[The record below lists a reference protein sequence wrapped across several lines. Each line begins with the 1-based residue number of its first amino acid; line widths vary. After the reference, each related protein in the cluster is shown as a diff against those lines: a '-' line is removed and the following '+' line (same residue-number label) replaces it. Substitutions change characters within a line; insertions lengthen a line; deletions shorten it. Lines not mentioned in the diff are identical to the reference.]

1 MLAKRIIPCLD
12 VRDGKVVKG
21 VKFEG
26 VRDVGDPVAL
36 AQAYNEQGADEI
48 VFYDITA
55 SYEKRGVILDVVREA
70 AKKIF
75 VPLTVGG
82 GIKSIDDFR
91 ETLRAGAD
99 KVSINSQAVQNPSLI
114 REAADIFG
122 CQCVCVGIDA
132 KKIGDHKWT
141 VFINGAR
148 VDMHLDLI
156 DWVKQCEQLGAG
168 EICLNSIDADGTKE
182 GFDLPMLKAVCDA
195 VSIPVIC
202 AGGVADGRGMAAAR
216 IFGAEGVQCGTI
228 FLSAEE
234 CNISQQY
241 KDMVYK
247 ANDISTVVTG
257 RASGHPVRSLKS
269 PLSRRLVKMEGHI
282 ETRTLEE
289 IEMITAG
296 SLRKAVQ
303 DGNVEEGTFMSG
315 QIAGLVNGP
324 SDCKTILET
333 IVGDAERILT
343 HAPALIGMGENDG

>member
-99 KVSINSQAVQNPSLI
+99 KVSINSQAVQNPALI

-156 DWVKQCEQLGAG
+156 DWVK
-168 EICLNSIDADGTKE
+168 
-182 GFDLPMLKAVCDA
+182 
-195 VSIPVIC
+195 
-202 AGGVADGRGMAAAR
+202 
-216 IFGAEGVQCGTI
+216 
-228 FLSAEE
+228 
-234 CNISQQY
+234 
-241 KDMVYK
+241 
-247 ANDISTVVTG
+247 
-257 RASGHPVRSLKS
+257 
-269 PLSRRLVKMEGHI
+269 
-282 ETRTLEE
+282 
-289 IEMITAG
+289 
-296 SLRKAVQ
+296 
-303 DGNVEEGTFMSG
+303 
-315 QIAGLVNGP
+315 
-324 SDCKTILET
+324 
-333 IVGDAERILT
+333 
-343 HAPALIGMGENDG
+343 

>member
-99 KVSINSQAVQNPSLI
+99 KVSINSQAVQNPALI

-122 CQCVCVGIDA
+122 CQCVCVGI
-132 KKIGDHKWT
+132 
-141 VFINGAR
+141 
-148 VDMHLDLI
+148 
-156 DWVKQCEQLGAG
+156 
-168 EICLNSIDADGTKE
+168 
-182 GFDLPMLKAVCDA
+182 AVLF
-195 VSIPVIC
+195 V
-202 AGGVADGRGMAAAR
+202 
-216 IFGAEGVQCGTI
+216 
-228 FLSAEE
+228 
-234 CNISQQY
+234 
-241 KDMVYK
+241 
-247 ANDISTVVTG
+247 
-257 RASGHPVRSLKS
+257 
-269 PLSRRLVKMEGHI
+269 
-282 ETRTLEE
+282 
-289 IEMITAG
+289 
-296 SLRKAVQ
+296 
-303 DGNVEEGTFMSG
+303 
-315 QIAGLVNGP
+315 
-324 SDCKTILET
+324 
-333 IVGDAERILT
+333 
-343 HAPALIGMGENDG
+343 

>member
-1 MLAKRIIPCLD
+1 MNVNELNETSLAALFDHTFLKAYATKDDFNKLCEEAKSIGAAMVAINSSPVSYCKELLKD
-12 VRDGKVVKG
+12 TKVHVGAAISFPLGQTPLEVKLMETETAI
-21 VKFEG
+21 K
-26 VRDVGDPVAL
+26 
-36 AQAYNEQGADEI
+36 QGADEI

-99 KVSINSQAVQNPSLI
+99 KVSINSQAVQNPALI

-195 VSIPVIC
+195 VSIPVI
-202 AGGVADGRGMAAAR
+202 
-216 IFGAEGVQCGTI
+216 
-228 FLSAEE
+228 
-234 CNISQQY
+234 
-241 KDMVYK
+241 
-247 ANDISTVVTG
+247 
-257 RASGHPVRSLKS
+257 ASGGAGKLEDFAEAFQETGCSAALAASLFHFGE
-269 PLSRRLVKMEGHI
+269 L
-282 ETRTLEE
+282 T
-289 IEMITAG
+289 
-296 SLRKAVQ
+296 VQ
-303 DGNVEEGTFMSG
+303 DVK
-315 QIAGLVNGP
+315 A
-324 SDCKTILET
+324 DCRKKGILM
-333 IVGDAERILT
+333 R
-343 HAPALIGMGENDG
+343 